1 VSELALKHQGEEIA
15 ANRASTRQAVFRSQY
30 HFSRKP
36 EDFPVNW
43 RADYGRYILVFGNKG
58 SGYDNV
64 KARLRSTFGDSLAR
78 SVDFSSPHE
87 RACSAIKAR
96 ASRASRLRCLRNKA
110 PSLALIF
117 CLRSLS
123 AYWRKA
129 VRTRAVGLLCL
140 DDVWANSSSSFEV
153 ASSIAIFFMQNDYSS
168 SLRLRSR
175 FDLGAGPT
183 AVRRKT

>member
-117 CLRSLS
+117 CLAPFQRIGARL
-123 AYWRKA
+123 YEQ
-129 VRTRAVGLLCL
+129 GLWGSCVLMT
-140 DDVWANSSSSFEV
+140 F
-153 ASSIAIFFMQNDYSS
+153 
-168 SLRLRSR
+168 
-175 FDLGAGPT
+175 GPT
-183 AVRRKT
+183 HLAALKWHHRSQSFSCKTIIAAVSDCAQGLILVLDLRQ